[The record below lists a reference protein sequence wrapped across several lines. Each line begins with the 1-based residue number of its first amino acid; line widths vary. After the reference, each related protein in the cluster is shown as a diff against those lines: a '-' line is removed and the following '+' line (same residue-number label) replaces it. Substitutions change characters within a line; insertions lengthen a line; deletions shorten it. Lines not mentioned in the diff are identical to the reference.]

1 MNNKKKLLTGPY
13 LLWSIV
19 FTVVPLFIIVVYSF
33 TKRDAFG
40 DIVFEFTWDN
50 YKNFF
55 TPIYLNVLWRS
66 IKLSFYSTVICLIL
80 GYPMAFIIS
89 RAKGMRQNLM
99 VMFFIIPLWT
109 NFLLRT
115 YAWMGLLREQGII
128 NEFLMKIGIISEPLQ
143 MLYTNGAVMLGMVY
157 NFLPFMVLPIYS
169 VLVKMD
175 RSLIEAAR
183 DLGANEVKV
192 FRKVIFPLSF
202 PGVATGILMVFMPAV
217 STFVIS
223 DLLGGGQTIL
233 LGNLIQNQFIG
244 ARNWQFG
251 SAVSV
256 IMMILLIVSMSYFA
270 KNSSKEGG
278 GKLW

>member
-1 MNNKKKLLTGPY
+1 MHNKKHYMAAPY
-13 LLWSIV
+13 VIWSVI
-19 FTVVPLFIIVVYSF
+19 FTVVPLVIILIYSF
-33 TKRDAFG
+33 SGRDSFG
-40 DIVFEFTWDN
+40 NIVYEFSLDN

-66 IKLSFYSTVICLIL
+66 IKLSVISTLICLLL
-80 GYPMAFIIS
+80 GYPMGFLIS
-89 RAKGMRQNLM
+89 RAKGARQNLM
-99 VMFFIIPLWT
+99 VMLFIVPLWT

-115 YAWMGLLREQGII
+115 YAWMGLLRDQGII
-128 NEFLMKIGIISEPLQ
+128 NELLMRLHIISEPIQ
-143 MLYTNGAVMLGMVY
+143 MLYTSGAVVLGMVY
-157 NFLPFMVLPIYS
+157 NYLPFMVLPIYS
-169 VLVKMD
+169 VLVKID
-175 RSLIEAAR
+175 KSLIEAAR
-183 DLGANEVKV
+183 DMGANEAQV

-202 PGVATGILMVFMPAV
+202 PGVATGIIMVFMPAV

-233 LGNLIQNQFIG
+233 LGNLIQNQFMS

-256 IMMILLIVSMSYFA
+256 LMMLMLVVSMGYFV

>member
-1 MNNKKKLLTGPY
+1 MNNKKEYLSIPY
-13 LLWSIV
+13 VAWAII
-19 FTVVPLFIIVVYSF
+19 FTVVPLIIILMYSF

-40 DIVFEFTWDN
+40 NIIFEFTLDN

-66 IKLSFYSTVICLIL
+66 VKLSVYSTIICLLI

-89 RAKGMRQNLM
+89 RAKGLTQNMMALLF
-99 VMFFIIPLWT
+99 VVPLWT

-115 YAWMGLLREQGII
+115 YAWMGLLRDQGII
-128 NEFLMKIGIISEPLQ
+128 NEILMKLGIISEPIQ
-143 MLYTNGAVMLGMVY
+143 MLYTNGAVILGMVY

-175 RSLIEAAR
+175 KSLIEAAR

-192 FRKVIFPLSF
+192 FSKVIFPLSF
-202 PGVATGILMVFMPAV
+202 PGVATGIIMVFMPAV

-256 IMMILLIVSMSYFA
+256 LMMIMLIVSMTYFV
-270 KNSSKEGG
+270 KNSSKDGG
-278 GKLW
+278 GRLW

>member
-1 MNNKKKLLTGPY
+1 MPY
-13 LLWSIV
+13 VAWAII
-19 FTVVPLFIIVVYSF
+19 FTIVPLVIVLVYSF
-33 TKRDAFG
+33 TKRDAYG
-40 DIVFEFTWDN
+40 NIVYEFTLDN

-66 IKLSFYSTVICLIL
+66 IKLSFYSTVACLLI

-89 RAKGMRQNLM
+89 RAKGMKQNLM
-99 VMFFIIPLWT
+99 VLLFIVPLWT

-128 NEFLMKIGIISEPLQ
+128 NEILLKLGLISEPIQ
-143 MLYTNGAVMLGMVY
+143 MLYTNGAVVLGMVY

-175 RSLIEAAR
+175 KSLIEAAR
-183 DLGANEVKV
+183 DLGANEATV
-192 FRKVIFPLSF
+192 FRRVIFPLSF
-202 PGVATGILMVFMPAV
+202 PGVATGIMMVFMPAV

-233 LGNLIQNQFIG
+233 LGNLIQNQFIA

-256 IMMILLIVSMSYFA
+256 LMMAMLILSMTYFA
-270 KNSSKEGG
+270 KHSSKDGG
-278 GKLW
+278 GRLW